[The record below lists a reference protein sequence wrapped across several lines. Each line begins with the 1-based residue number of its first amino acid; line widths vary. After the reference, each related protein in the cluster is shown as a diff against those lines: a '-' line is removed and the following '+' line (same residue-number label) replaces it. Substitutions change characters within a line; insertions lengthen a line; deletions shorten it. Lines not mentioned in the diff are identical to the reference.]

1 MSYLSKISHLL
12 QGSMWQQNS
21 LIDRSYRSL
30 WLYVFMILLQGIVAY
45 DYAQQLGEVVSVSK
59 CLVRASL
66 WVSLSWVLYVLPR
79 NKWLRRGSLMLGLVF
94 SIFAFVLEEFL
105 LSRYSTVYTVAIAY
119 ILAGTNSNEAEEFR
133 QNALPLMV
141 ILRPLVTIIMVV
153 GIAVILQWGASKIKS
168 VVFRRYLALSLL
180 VFSSFTILL
189 NVYPSY
195 RTWQKVS
202 VARQAYDYTI
212 SSYDRLFWNSLG
224 FYLDYASIKESR
236 DRMRDISIEGV
247 QYNPL
252 FQPHNLVIIIGET
265 LRRDYMH
272 CYGYPLEN
280 TPRIDSL
287 LNSGQMA
294 KFDDVV
300 SPAPGTIESLTKIM
314 TMKTL
319 DTHGQWHEYPSL
331 VSILNKYAD
340 YSSLWVSNQE
350 ASGAF
355 IQPIN
360 ILAQLANEVRYTNV
374 RSIDSE
380 HEEHR
385 SYFDEDVLPLLS
397 SKREL
402 GLQGHKNFLQVV
414 HLMGSHPVYAKR
426 YPKHFNK
433 FQPADIPTLGSFE
446 KDSVVAS
453 YVNSV
458 YYNDFVVGE
467 IIRKYSSEDA
477 IVMYFSDHGEIIY
490 DDPKNPNYHDH
501 GMLPQGLTVPF
512 LVYLSPSM
520 RERHPQLLER
530 LNSYSKRPILL
541 DDFTHAVCDFIGLKS
556 SYTDRRNN
564 FLSPDYDA
572 PKKRVVS
579 NSGTSIVFDTSQGT
593 TN

>member
-1 MSYLSKISHLL
+1 MGL
-12 QGSMWQQNS
+12 
-21 LIDRSYRSL
+21 RSYYNR
-30 WLYVFMILLQGIVAY
+30 
-45 DYAQQLGEVVSVSK
+45 
-59 CLVRASL
+59 
-66 WVSLSWVLYVLPR
+66 
-79 NKWLRRGSLMLGLVF
+79 
-94 SIFAFVLEEFL
+94 
-105 LSRYSTVYTVAIAY
+105 
-119 ILAGTNSNEAEEFR
+119 
-133 QNALPLMV
+133 
-141 ILRPLVTIIMVV
+141 
-153 GIAVILQWGASKIKS
+153 GASKIKS

-180 VFSSFTILL
+180 GFSSFTILL

-195 RTWQKVS
+195 RTWQKVNI
-202 VARQAYDYTI
+202 ARQAHDYTI

-236 DRMRDISIEGV
+236 DRMRDIFIEGV
-247 QYNPL
+247 HYNPL

-397 SKREL
+397 SKREV
-402 GLQGHKNFLQVV
+402 GLQDHKNFLQVV

-433 FQPADIPTLGSFE
+433 FQPADVPTLGSFE
-446 KDSVVAS
+446 KDSVVAT
-453 YVNSV
+453 YVNSI
-458 YYNDFVVGE
+458 YYNDYVVGE

-512 LVYLSPSM
+512 LIYLSPSM

-541 DDFTHAVCDFIGLKS
+541 DDFTHAVCDFIGIKS

-572 PKKRVVS
+572 PKKRVIS

>member
-1 MSYLSKISHLL
+1 
-12 QGSMWQQNS
+12 
-21 LIDRSYRSL
+21 
-30 WLYVFMILLQGIVAY
+30 MILLQGIVAY

-66 WVSLSWVLYVLPR
+66 WVSLSWGLYVLPR

-94 SIFAFVLEEFL
+94 SIFVFVLEEFL

-141 ILRPLVTIIMVV
+141 ILRPLVTIIVAV

-180 VFSSFTILL
+180 GFSSFTILL

-195 RTWQKVS
+195 RTWQKVNI
-202 VARQAYDYTI
+202 ARQAHDYTI

-236 DRMRDISIEGV
+236 DRMRDIFIEGV
-247 QYNPL
+247 HYNPL

-331 VSILNKYAD
+331 VSILNKYAN

-397 SKREL
+397 SKREV
-402 GLQGHKNFLQVV
+402 GLQDHKNFLQVV

-433 FQPADIPTLGSFE
+433 FQPADVPTLGSFE
-446 KDSVVAS
+446 KDSVVAT
-453 YVNSV
+453 YVNSI
-458 YYNDFVVGE
+458 YYNDYVVGE

-477 IVMYFSDHGEIIY
+477 IVIYFSDHGEIIY

-501 GMLPQGLTVPF
+501 GMLPQGLTVP
-512 LVYLSPSM
+512 LLIYLSPSM

-541 DDFTHAVCDFIGLKS
+541 DDFTHAVCDFIGIKS
-556 SYTDRRNN
+556 SYTDKRNN

-572 PKKRVVS
+572 PKKRVVF

>member
-1 MSYLSKISHLL
+1 
-12 QGSMWQQNS
+12 
-21 LIDRSYRSL
+21 
-30 WLYVFMILLQGIVAY
+30 MILLQGIVAY

-66 WVSLSWVLYVLPR
+66 WVSLSWGLYVLPR

-94 SIFAFVLEEFL
+94 SIFVFVLEEFL

-141 ILRPLVTIIMVV
+141 ILRPLVTIIVAV

-180 VFSSFTILL
+180 GFSSFTILL

-195 RTWQKVS
+195 RTWQKVNI
-202 VARQAYDYTI
+202 ARQAHDYTI

-236 DRMRDISIEGV
+236 DRMRDIFIEGV

-340 YSSLWVSNQE
+340 YSS
-350 ASGAF
+350 
-355 IQPIN
+355 
-360 ILAQLANEVRYTNV
+360 
-374 RSIDSE
+374 
-380 HEEHR
+380 
-385 SYFDEDVLPLLS
+385 
-397 SKREL
+397 
-402 GLQGHKNFLQVV
+402 
-414 HLMGSHPVYAKR
+414 
-426 YPKHFNK
+426 
-433 FQPADIPTLGSFE
+433 
-446 KDSVVAS
+446 
-453 YVNSV
+453 
-458 YYNDFVVGE
+458 
-467 IIRKYSSEDA
+467 
-477 IVMYFSDHGEIIY
+477 HG
-490 DDPKNPNYHDH
+490 
-501 GMLPQGLTVPF
+501 
-512 LVYLSPSM
+512 
-520 RERHPQLLER
+520 
-530 LNSYSKRPILL
+530 
-541 DDFTHAVCDFIGLKS
+541 
-556 SYTDRRNN
+556 
-564 FLSPDYDA
+564 
-572 PKKRVVS
+572 
-579 NSGTSIVFDTSQGT
+579 
-593 TN
+593 

>member
-1 MSYLSKISHLL
+1 
-12 QGSMWQQNS
+12 
-21 LIDRSYRSL
+21 
-30 WLYVFMILLQGIVAY
+30 MILLQGIVAY